1 MPSNDS
7 ILEEL
12 KLLREEN
19 KELKQ
24 REAEHKATL
33 EQLEKT
39 SLEYK
44 TLFENTGTATVIFD
58 DAKTIKM
65 CNRKFAE
72 LAGLPVKEIIGKN
85 WEIFVSE
92 KDKVRLDENHRLRTT
107 DPDIPP
113 QNYEF
118 EFVDSK
124 GGKKNIYIEIVRIE
138 NSDQRIASLLDITWL
153 KNTDS
158 ELKESLK
165 QLEAITAS
173 IPNIIWKAEVDSEG
187 QFTNTYISESI
198 NDLLGYSP
206 NSFGHNWSKY
216 FNLILPKYLP
226 QIMEKFRE
234 GFKNVGKT
242 ISFVYEIKKANGEI
256 AWFSSSGRAFY
267 ENGIMKIYGSNIEIT
282 KSKKMEEALKE
293 SEEKYRGFLENAT
306 EAILLT
312 DEDGNIIE
320 WNRAMEIL
328 SAIPKEEALNRKLW
342 DIQFQLTIPEYKTD
356 EIFSSIKTKLVQ
368 FYKDGNIH
376 FPSKNYEIKIYAAG
390 KIKDV
395 LQSSFIIKTSSGY
408 RLASISWEI
417 TERNKLKGEL
427 EKTNKQLKTFTRH
440 IQILIEE
447 EKRYAA
453 QEIHDKLGQGLSALK
468 IDLMRVNNNVANSDK
483 KVIKSLSEM
492 KDLIDDLITIH
503 HRIVMNLR
511 PGMLDDLG
519 IGTAL
524 GWYAKEM
531 SEQYKTNIVL
541 TTSPEELKIP
551 EPYSTEC
558 FRIAQE
564 AIKISAINSNSENV
578 EVMLWLEKNIIF
590 LTVRDDGESAKEEKS
605 NSANSVVLL
614 DIKERVSALMGD
626 MNFSEKT
633 NKGRSIKIRI
643 PINENLT
650 DRFEKTVKNFRITNP
665 Q

>member
-1 MPSNDS
+1 MLSNDS

-12 KLLREEN
+12 KVLKEEN
-19 KELKQ
+19 EELRR
-24 REAEHKATL
+24 REAEQRATL
-33 EQLEKT
+33 EKLKKY

-58 DAKTIKM
+58 DSKTIRM
-65 CNRKFAE
+65 CNRKFLD
-72 LAGLPVKEIIGKN
+72 LAGLPEKEIIGKK
-85 WEIFVSE
+85 WDMFVSE
-92 KDKVRLDENHRLRTT
+92 KDKEKLDERHRLRSI
-107 DPDIPP
+107 DPEIPP
-113 QNYEF
+113 SNYEF
-118 EFVDSK
+118 DFVDSK
-124 GGKKNIYIEIVRIE
+124 GIKKNIYIEIVRIE
-138 NSDQRIASLLDITWL
+138 NSDKRIASLLDITWL
-153 KNTDS
+153 KNTES

-165 QLEAITAS
+165 ELEVITAS
-173 IPNIIWKAEVDSEG
+173 IPNVIWKAEVDSKG
-187 QFTNTYISESI
+187 NFVNTYISESI
-198 NDLLGYSP
+198 NDFLGYSP

-226 QIMEKFRE
+226 QIMEKFQKGIE
-234 GFKNVGKT
+234 NIGKT

-256 AWFSSSGRAFY
+256 AWLSSSGRAFY
-267 ENGIMKIYGSNIEIT
+267 ENGKIKIYGSSIDI
-282 KSKKMEEALKE
+282 SKIKETEEALKE
-293 SEEKYRGFLENAT
+293 SEEKYRSFLENAS

-312 DEDGNIIE
+312 DEEGNIIE
-320 WNRAMEIL
+320 WNNAMEEL
-328 SAIPKEEALNRKLW
+328 SAIPKTDAQKRKLW

-356 EIFSSIKTKLVQ
+356 EIFSSIKNKLIQ
-368 FYKDGNIH
+368 FYKNGNIH
-376 FPSKNYEIKIYAAG
+376 FPSKNYETKIYAAG
-390 KIKDV
+390 NVKDV
-395 LQSSFIIKTSSGY
+395 LQSSFIIKTSSGF
-408 RLASISWEI
+408 RLATISWEI
-417 TERNKLKGEL
+417 TERNKLKDEL

-468 IDLMRVNNNVANSDK
+468 IDLMRVHNNVSNSDK
-483 KVIKSLSEM
+483 KVINGLSEM
-492 KDLIDDLITIH
+492 KNLIDDLITIH

-524 GWYAKEM
+524 GWYAKETA
-531 SEQYKTNIVL
+531 EQFNTNIVL
-541 TTSPEELKIP
+541 TTNPEELQIP

-564 AIKISAINSNSENV
+564 AIRNAAINSNSKNV
-578 EVMLWLEKNIIF
+578 EVLLWLEKNIIF
-590 LTVRDDGESAKEEKS
+590 LTVRDDGKSKAEDNS
-605 NSANSVVLL
+605 NSVNSDVMLN
-614 DIKERVSALMGD
+614 IKERVVALLGD
-626 MNFSEKT
+626 INISDKT
-633 NKGRSIKIRI
+633 DKGRSIKIRI